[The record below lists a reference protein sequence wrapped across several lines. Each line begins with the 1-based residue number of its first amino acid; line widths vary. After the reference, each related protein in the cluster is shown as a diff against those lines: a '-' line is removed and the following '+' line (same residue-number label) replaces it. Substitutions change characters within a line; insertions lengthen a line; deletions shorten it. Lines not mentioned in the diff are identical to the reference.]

1 MTEEHASVPVFL
13 FVRARASSTRASLDD
28 DGSRT
33 GDAIRARTRAFIRA
47 SHLDVMSAP
56 TRALE
61 ELLDGY
67 RAYRSAHFG
76 DGSRVREDVD
86 VRGKLDALARDGQKP
101 RALVVSCC
109 DSRADPA
116 LVFDAREPG
125 EIFVVRNVANLVPPF
140 EGVGGPREGGE
151 TLAALEYAVTR
162 LRVPLVVVMGHT
174 RCGGVAASLQK
185 YDDGPECDPH
195 AFEVNE
201 ATGEGFIGNWV
212 ALARETTRRT
222 RDETEGW
229 REMSASE
236 RARALERENVKQSV
250 KNVETFPFVASRV
263 ASGDLVVA
271 GAVFDVA
278 DGTLWTLDDDTG
290 EFARVDDGVSS

>member
-1 MTEEHASVPVFL
+1 M
-13 FVRARASSTRASLDD
+13 
-28 DGSRT
+28 
-33 GDAIRARTRAFIRA
+33 
-47 SHLDVMSAP
+47 
-56 TRALE
+56 
-61 ELLDGY
+61 
-67 RAYRSAHFG
+67 
-76 DGSRVREDVD
+76 
-86 VRGKLDALARDGQKP
+86 
-101 RALVVSCC
+101 
-109 DSRADPA
+109 
-116 LVFDAREPG
+116 
-125 EIFVVRNVANLVPPF
+125 
-140 EGVGGPREGGE
+140 
-151 TLAALEYAVTR
+151 EYAVTR

-236 RARALERENVKQSV
+236 RARALEREIVKQSV

-278 DGTLWTLDDDTG
+278 DGTLRTLDDDTG
-290 EFARVDDGVSS
+290 EFTRVDDGVSS

>member
-1 MTEEHASVPVFL
+1 
-13 FVRARASSTRASLDD
+13 
-28 DGSRT
+28 
-33 GDAIRARTRAFIRA
+33 
-47 SHLDVMSAP
+47 MSAP
-56 TRALE
+56 TRALD

-76 DGSRVREDVD
+76 ERCRVREDVD
-86 VRGKLDALARDGQKP
+86 VRGKLAALARDGQAP
-101 RALVVSCC
+101 RAFVVSCC

-125 EIFVVRNVANLVPPF
+125 EIFVARNVANLVPPF
-140 EGVGGPREGGE
+140 EGVEGAARRGGE
-151 TLAALEYAVTR
+151 TLAAMEYAVTR

-222 RDETEGW
+222 REETEGW
-229 REMSASE
+229 SGMSASE

-278 DGTLWTLDDDTG
+278 DGTLWTLNDDTG
-290 EFARVDDGVSS
+290 EFTRVDDGVSS